1 MSSQNA
7 RSLSAKL
14 ISTATPAQYTVS
26 TAMSFPKTPAI
37 VSDCVLFDANER
49 VLLVRRGSEPF
60 KGWYSLPGGFV
71 EIGETVESA
80 CAREVGEETGVSIS
94 EQEILLVGVYSEPDR
109 DPRGHIVSIAY
120 TTRLD
125 TTAEP
130 KAGSDADS
138 AEWIADWSKLSL
150 AFNHA
155 DIIADAQS
163 LLQTHPVP
171 R

>member
-1 MSSQNA
+1 MFSHLFN
-7 RSLSAKL
+7 SLRVL
-14 ISTATPAQYTVS
+14 LPG
-26 TAMSFPKTPAI
+26 MSFPKTPAL
-37 VSDCVLFDANER
+37 VSDCVLFDANGR

-71 EIGETVESA
+71 KIGETVERA
-80 CAREVGEETGVSIS
+80 CAREVEEETGVSIS
-94 EQEILLVGVYSEPDR
+94 ERQILLVGVYSDPDR
-109 DPRGHIVSIAY
+109 DPRGHSVSIAY
-120 TTRLD
+120 TTRLG

-130 KAGSDADS
+130 KPGSDAES
-138 AEWIADWSKLSL
+138 AEWIDDWTRLSL

-163 LLQTHPVP
+163 LLQTHSVP